1 MATSTIYGLVLAGG
15 KSRRMG
21 EDKALLVRDG
31 TSQLEHIA
39 ALLQALTDK
48 VFVSTR
54 AEQQDERVRRRF
66 EQIVDQFDDIGPI
79 AGILSA
85 TQEYPHVDW
94 LVVACDLPNV
104 DDETIRFL
112 LANRSVEQ
120 PFTAYRSS
128 HDDLP
133 EPLCAVYRA
142 GADEIIRKFVDEGLV
157 CPRKILMRS
166 DTCLLSQP
174 NPASLDNVNTPGDL
188 EHSVLEAAS

>member
-1 MATSTIYGLVLAGG
+1 
-15 KSRRMG
+15 MG